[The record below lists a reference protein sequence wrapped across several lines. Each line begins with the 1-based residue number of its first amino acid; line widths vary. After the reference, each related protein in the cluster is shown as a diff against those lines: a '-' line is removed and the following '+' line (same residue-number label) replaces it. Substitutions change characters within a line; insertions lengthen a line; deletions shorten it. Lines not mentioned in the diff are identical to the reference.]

1 MAQCPQTTKEKE
13 KFVKEGTNKTK
24 KKTSQKEWQQ
34 NSSNQKLPFFKG
46 VLLKGSQDNQ
56 DP

>member
-13 KFVKEGTNKTK
+13 KFVKEGKKNK